1 LSHPIP
7 FNDFLR
13 ELPELIQSELKAV
26 ERVIRSVW
34 WVLGDEVK
42 HLEASWA
49 SSCAT
54 SHAVGLANGLDALE
68 VGLRA
73 AGIGP
78 GAEVVTAP
86 LTAYATTLAIERCGA
101 TPVFADIDPETDCL
115 DPASVARSVG
125 PQTRAVL
132 VVHLYGRAADLT
144 GLSKLCDFHNIL
156 LVEDCAQ
163 AHAAIH
169 SGRPVGSFGRFAAWS
184 FYPTMNLGTL
194 GDAGALTTN
203 DSDLADRARRL
214 RNYGQ
219 TDRYHHDLQGMNS
232 RLDELQAA
240 LLLER
245 LPHLHS
251 WTQRRREIAQRY
263 WSEICH
269 PQLRL
274 LSLPREPDSHAHH
287 LFVLL
292 SAARDAILLALEKQ
306 GVKALVHYPLLSTEQ
321 AALGSHRIDPQGL
334 SNAQFHARQCF
345 SLPIR
350 PYLSDDE
357 AARVIQACNSLPDA
371 LFG

>member
-1 LSHPIP
+1 M
-7 FNDFLR
+7 
-13 ELPELIQSELKAV
+13 
-26 ERVIRSVW
+26 
-34 WVLGDEVK
+34 
-42 HLEASWA
+42 
-49 SSCAT
+49 
-54 SHAVGLANGLDALE
+54 GLANGLDAIE

-78 GAEVVTAP
+78 GAEVVTTP

-101 TPVFADIDPETDCL
+101 IPVFADIDPETACL
-115 DPASVARSVG
+115 DPASVARCVG
-125 PQTRAVL
+125 PDTRAVL

-144 GLSKLCDFHNIL
+144 GLTNLCDFHDIL
-156 LVEDCAQ
+156 LIEDCAQ

-169 SGRPVGSFGRFAAWS
+169 SGRPVGSFGKFAAWS
-184 FYPTMNLGTL
+184 FYPTKNLGAL

-203 DSDLADRARRL
+203 DRDLADRARRL

-219 TDRYHHDLQGMNS
+219 TDRYHHDLPGMNS

-245 LPHLHS
+245 LPYLHS
-251 WTQRRREIAQRY
+251 WTQRRRQIALRY

-269 PQLRL
+269 PLL
-274 LSLPREPDSHAHH
+274 HPLSLPSDPDSHVHH

-292 SAARDAILLALEKQ
+292 SPARDDILLALEKH

-321 AALGSHRIDPQGL
+321 TALGTHRIDPEGL
-334 SNAQFHARQCF
+334 PNAHNHARQCF
-345 SLPIR
+345 SLPIH

-357 AARVIQACNSLPDA
+357 IAQVIQACNSLPEA
-371 LFG
+371 LFD